1 MDTIFKLDL
10 FLNSHCLNLD
20 LLALPYTLMLSLN
33 LAASNSFAEETSS
46 LFIGGNIVNSDIGVP
61 HKIMLKTRDLLPPV
75 VVPRYDPNC
84 QLWIASMSWIYF
96 FDYNSLP
103 QTKSSNFTL
112 DTAAHFSNLSSSMDK
127 TENPT
132 ECNTSIRSRDRDTL
146 WVNGLIAKRTG
157 DQ

>member
-46 LFIGGNIVNSDIGVP
+46 LFIGGNIVNSDMGVQ
-61 HKIMLKTRDLLPPV
+61 HKIMLMARDGLPPV
-75 VVPRYDPNC
+75 VVSRYDPNC
-84 QLWIASMSWIYF
+84 QLWIASMSWIF
-96 FDYNSLP
+96 FFGYNSLP
-103 QTKSSNFTL
+103 QIKSSNFTL

-127 TENPT
+127 TEKPT

-146 WVNGLIAKRTG
+146 WVNGLIAKRKG